1 MSVMK
6 KIKIINEIRLNK
18 IKEIDAENEKLECK
32 CCGNIESILIH
43 IIIYHYQYLK
53 NIKIV

>member
-18 IKEIDAENEKLECK
+18 IKEIDAEYEKLECK

-43 IIIYHYQYLK
+43 IMLIYHYQYLK
-53 NIKIV
+53 ISK